1 MKWYITTL
9 QREFAKYGFI
19 TCPLTNDQM
28 KALYKNNIKLTEAYM
43 IGCDVSSGFPPTEAL
58 EANA

>member
-1 MKWYITTL
+1 MKWYIATL

-28 KALYKNNIKLTEAYM
+28 TALYKNNIKLEEAYM
-43 IGCDVSSGFPPTEAL
+43 IGVDVSSGFPPTEAL